1 MQSYDQKSYKLFYNW
16 LLISFCMV
24 FAMIIIGGLTRLTDS
39 GLSITEWELFTGI
52 FPPLDSDT
60 WNKYFLLYKEI
71 PQYQLINASMTME
84 EFKIIFYWEY
94 FHRMLGRL
102 IGLFFLI
109 PLLYFHLMTKI
120 NKKHIYLC
128 YLILSLI
135 IFQGLVG
142 WYMVKSGLVNNVTV
156 SHYRLSLHLS
166 IAFIIISLIFWL
178 ILNIKKKTF
187 KNFFTLSKNNFL
199 LFFLIFI
206 IFGQVIMGAFV
217 SGLDAGKIYQ
227 TWPLM
232 NNGYFP
238 NDLIINKV
246 KDFFDFESHSLIQFY
261 HRNMAYFILAY
272 TLFIGVTI
280 FKNNERKLIKPFYFL
295 ITILFLQI
303 FLGIITLLSGL
314 NMLIA
319 SGHQIFSLLL
329 MLSAINLYYYQIK

>member
-1 MQSYDQKSYKLFYNW
+1 
-16 LLISFCMV
+16 
-24 FAMIIIGGLTRLTDS
+24 
-39 GLSITEWELFTGI
+39 
-52 FPPLDSDT
+52 
-60 WNKYFLLYKEI
+60 
-71 PQYQLINASMTME
+71 
-84 EFKIIFYWEY
+84 
-94 FHRMLGRL
+94 
-102 IGLFFLI
+102 
-109 PLLYFHLMTKI
+109 
-120 NKKHIYLC
+120 
-128 YLILSLI
+128 
-135 IFQGLVG
+135 
-142 WYMVKSGLVNNVTV
+142 
-156 SHYRLSLHLS
+156 
-166 IAFIIISLIFWL
+166 
-178 ILNIKKKTF
+178 
-187 KNFFTLSKNNFL
+187 
-199 LFFLIFI
+199 
-206 IFGQVIMGAFV
+206 MGAFV